1 MKIIGGRGHFI
12 AYEKTQDLTEHW
24 STEDVIKFAQKEG
37 LDDFIKIFKVE
48 KVTGKTLLEMD
59 KKYM

>member
-1 MKIIGGRGHFI
+1 M
-12 AYEKTQDLTEHW
+12 
-24 STEDVIKFAQKEG
+24 IKFAQKEG

-48 KVTGKTLLEMD
+48 KVTGKTLLDMD